1 MKIVQRATL
10 IALGLLAACAP
21 TQRRLLAGHHYEE
34 ALAGAAKGEV
44 DGGDLL
50 AAIERDLE
58 PGLHL
63 QAVPASELRAHL
75 GGVASVDGIVLV
87 RVIHDANQIPIDS
100 LDVSLSLLH
109 RSTLLPPI
117 EPDRETLAAVTGEPL
132 PVPTVTVTPTVTRYK
147 SVGFL
152 ELIGRVVANVAT
164 VGLIYPVLPILPSEQ
179 TGGVTIQHNPDEAE
193 YRALIPVAEALRQWL
208 QPPSCNGGLGQ
219 LCRGYLLW
227 PRPQLGGD
235 APLELA
241 VSVSIGGRGD
251 AAILYRLAI
260 PPGALEGGLAA
271 MFGDRERTLEDLHRH
286 HGRARIVVYPLDVLV
301 AAPRGGFTLASRSE
315 FQRIVLGTRKQ
326 PGLRAHPGLR
336 FRIDPAR
343 LPMAEDTDRA
353 AQVAELRL
361 LLLSFGLSDQQID
374 ILNAPAGPGLG
385 NGLQVQYELP
395 LAPDAGEPGPANPAN
410 H

>member
-1 MKIVQRATL
+1 MTRLHLATL

-34 ALAGAAKGEV
+34 ALAGAAKGEL
-44 DGGDLL
+44 DGGELL

-75 GGVASVDGIVLV
+75 GGVAGVDGVVLV

-117 EPDRETLAAVTGEPL
+117 EPDRETLAAVTGEPM
-132 PVPTVTVTPTVTRYK
+132 PVPTVTVTPVVTRYK

-152 ELIGRVVANVAT
+152 ELFGRVMVNVAT
-164 VGLIYPVLPILPSEQ
+164 VGLIHPVVPILPSERS
-179 TGGVTIQHNPDEAE
+179 GGVTIQHAPGEAE
-193 YRALIPVAEALRQWL
+193 YRAQIPVAEALRQWL

-219 LCRGYLLW
+219 VCRGYLLW

-241 VSVSIGGRGD
+241 VSVGIGGTSGQGD

-271 MFGDRERTLEDLHRH
+271 MFGDRQRTLEDLHRH

-374 ILNAPAGPGLG
+374 ILSAPTGPGLG
-385 NGLQVQYELP
+385 HGLQVQYELLLP
-395 LAPDAGEPGPANPAN
+395 AAAPAVPAHP
-410 H
+410 